1 MTTTTITSTKL
12 SSTITVETHLN
23 SPGITLVRESRRGNS
38 PAVLITL
45 RPEVEDALLA
55 LLLKRK
61 GITLATAE
69 ESS

>member
-1 MTTTTITSTKL
+1 MSFTTVTKI
-12 SSTITVETHLN
+12 SSTISVESSLN
-23 SPGITLVRESRRGNS
+23 EVGITLVRESRRANA
-38 PAVLITL
+38 PDHHITL

-69 ESS
+69 EAS